1 MVAFPTRTR
10 AGARS
15 RRPARPSGDD
25 REQAI
30 LTTCE
35 RLVAERPVG
44 AISVDDLAKGAGI
57 SRPTFYFYFR
67 SKDDV
72 LLTLLHRVI
81 AEADRGSG
89 EALATRTGDRRQD
102 WRNGIRAYVETFR
115 THRGAALAAAEARV
129 TNAEVRAV
137 WAGGVERG
145 GGHCA
150 ELIANERERGVA
162 PPGPPAR
169 DLAIALTSM
178 NERTLH
184 GTFAGEDQAIAE
196 DDVVDVLLDI
206 WLTAI
211 SHPPEPPRS
220 RSAG

>member
-1 MVAFPTRTR
+1 MVAFPSTRR
-10 AGARS
+10 GARS
-15 RRPARPSGDD
+15 RRPPRPSGDD
-25 REQAI
+25 REGAI
-30 LTTCE
+30 LSTCE
-35 RLVAERPVG
+35 KLLAERPLS

-115 THRGAALAAAEARV
+115 TQRGAALAATEARV
-129 TNAEVRAV
+129 TNAEVLAL
-137 WAGGVERG
+137 WAGGVERWVRR
-145 GGHCA
+145 CA
-150 ELIANERERGVA
+150 ELIGTEPERGVA

-169 DLAIALTSM
+169 NLAIALTSM
-178 NERTLH
+178 N
-184 GTFAGEDQAIAE
+184 
-196 DDVVDVLLDI
+196 
-206 WLTAI
+206 
-211 SHPPEPPRS
+211 
-220 RSAG
+220 